1 MVDMTGVMFVVT
13 DVSYTR
19 IPVIEFEFGTNIGTQ
34 SVPSKMTIEV
44 IDTDG
49 KIKVTDGPSKTF
61 VAVPLPHTTAEHL
74 AYSVFT
80 GQNCGPQLV
89 DCLLEMDV
97 FDIEGEFAKKVRK
110 DTIDEVLRII
120 YATEKYPCSYTR
132 QDDGEMG
139 ASWHINS
146 YDIIKVIKE
155 LA

>member
-34 SVPSKMTIEV
+34 SVPSHITINVLGSER
-44 IDTDG
+44 
-49 KIKVTDGPSKTF
+49 KVEITDGPSKTF

-89 DCLLEMDV
+89 DCLLEMGV

-110 DTIDEVLRII
+110 DVIDEVLDII
-120 YATEKYPCSYTR
+120 YATEIYPCSYTR
-132 QDDGEMG
+132 QKDGKMSE
-139 ASWHINS
+139 SWNINS
-146 YDIIKVIKE
+146 YELIKSVEK